1 MCVGGEMNEDTLSS
15 YQLSCLSSA
24 NKIRNLHQPQSR
36 LLRENTHV
44 EALLLVC
51 RGAPLFVATC
61 FGSLPTCVSRSKET
75 HIHSLTYIVT
85 NSDNGVSAIQQS
97 TRKEVCAI
105 EFERTATP
113 FSMPSSSLL
122 ALLFPFFLIGDVS
135 IITCCFC
142 VLYVS
147 DFRSILFI
155 SLSRRAYMYNCVEAY
170 LYRRLP
176 LPLSFCIYIPIY
188 PSSSFLF
195 SLSSWYFSRTHFTSP
210 AALFLLERASDRGEI
225 YMIWGS
231 EGGRDGVLRGLIRRM
246 WCFGYGIRRVEI

>member
-1 MCVGGEMNEDTLSS
+1 MNEDTLSS

-24 NKIRNLHQPQSR
+24 NKIGNLHQPQSR

-75 HIHSLTYIVT
+75 HTHSLTYIVT

-142 VLYVS
+142 ALYVS

-170 LYRRLP
+170 LY
-176 LPLSFCIYIPIY
+176 
-188 PSSSFLF
+188 
-195 SLSSWYFSRTHFTSP
+195 
-210 AALFLLERASDRGEI
+210 
-225 YMIWGS
+225 
-231 EGGRDGVLRGLIRRM
+231 
-246 WCFGYGIRRVEI
+246 